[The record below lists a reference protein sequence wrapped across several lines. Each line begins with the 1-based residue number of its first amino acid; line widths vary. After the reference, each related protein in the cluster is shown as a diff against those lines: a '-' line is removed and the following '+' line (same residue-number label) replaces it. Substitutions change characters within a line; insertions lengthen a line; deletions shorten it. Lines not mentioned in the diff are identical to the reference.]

1 VSAVSLSRA
10 GRILAVAVAVV
21 FTIGCDRV
29 TKEAAARHLAGR
41 PRLSM
46 VKDAIRL
53 EYVENRGGFLSL
65 GADFPEALRIAV
77 FALGPAVLLAVLG
90 AWVCRRV
97 VAGRSALG
105 PALLWAG
112 GVANLGDRIARGSV
126 IDFLNLG
133 VGTLRTGIF
142 NVADVAIMAGAL
154 LIALELLASRPA
166 ESGLAPE
173 GPPQG

>member
-21 FTIGCDRV
+21 FTIGCEPRDQ
-29 TKEAAARHLAGR
+29 EAAARHLAGR

-65 GADFPEALRIAV
+65 GRISGGAAD
-77 FALGPAVLLAVLG
+77 G
-90 AWVCRRV
+90 RV
-97 VAGRSALG
+97 RARAGRAPGRARSLG
-105 PALLWAG
+105 LPPRGRRKVGPRPALLWAG

>member
-1 VSAVSLSRA
+1 MAAVSRA
-10 GRILAVAVAVV
+10 SRILAVAAVV
-21 FTIGCDRV
+21 ASTIGCDRV
-29 TKEAAARHLAGR
+29 TKEVAVRHLAGQ

-46 VKDAIRL
+46 AKDAIRL

-65 GADFPEALRIAV
+65 GAEFPEALRLAV
-77 FALGPAVLLAVLG
+77 FGFGPAILLAVLG

-97 VAGRSALG
+97 LAGAFALG

-133 VGTLRTGIF
+133 VGPLRTGIF

-154 LIALELLASRPA
+154 LVALELARPRA
-166 ESGLAPE
+166 NGLPG
-173 GPPQG
+173 GPGER